1 MGAVGLNFGSPTSG
15 TGFDVAT
22 TVAAIKANMEAAET
36 PYKTQLTAYQSEDT
50 VISNLATLMS
60 TLSTDVANLTGTTG
74 VLSGLE
80 GSSSDTSV
88 LQLTSAGTGAV
99 AGSHTITVSQL
110 ASTSSFYS
118 SPVATADTLS
128 GSLSI
133 LVGTASASN
142 QPITVAVDSTNDTI
156 SGLAAS
162 INAANAG
169 VTASVI
175 NGSGGAQLSITSNTS
190 GAAGAVTIDA
200 SSLTDSTTSSGV
212 TFSVGQPGQ
221 DAEMVVD
228 GIPASS
234 SSNTVSNVL
243 PGVTF
248 QLLNTSTTPVQVQI
262 TNNTSSVATAVST
275 FVTDYNAV
283 VKALNTQEGNDA
295 SGNPEP
301 LYGNPLIA
309 TIQSQLDSAVA
320 ASTGS
325 GSSAIDLSTAGIS
338 INNDGTLS
346 LDTDTLNTALNANYS
361 GIVGL
366 FQTAGGMGQS
376 LSTTVANLG
385 NSQTDSLLTLAAS
398 QNSTQETDLNSSIST
413 IEANIT
419 TKTEALTTALNTA
432 NQTLQLIPVQLQT
445 VNELYS
451 AITGYNNN
459 SNG

>member
-22 TVAAIKANMEAAET
+22 TVAAITANMAATET
-36 PYKTQLTAYQSEDT
+36 PYKTQLATDQAQDT
-50 VISNLATLMS
+50 VISSLATLMS
-60 TLSTDVANLTGTTG
+60 TLSTDVSNLTGSTG

-80 GSSSDTSV
+80 GSSSNTNV

-99 AGSHTITVSQL
+99 AGSHTILVSQL

-118 SPVATADTLS
+118 SPVAAADTLS

-133 LVGTASASN
+133 LVGTESASN
-142 QPITVAVDSTNDTI
+142 QPISVSVDSTNNTI

-162 INAANAG
+162 INAANVG

-175 NGSGGAQLSITSNTS
+175 NGSGGEQLSITSNTS
-190 GAAGAVTIDA
+190 GAAGTATIDA
-200 SSLTDSTTSSGV
+200 SNLTDSTTGTGV

-221 DAEMVVD
+221 DAEMTVD
-228 GIPASS
+228 GIPATS
-234 SSNTVSNVL
+234 SSNTVSAVL

-248 QLLNTSTTPVQVQI
+248 QLLDTSTTPVQVQI
-262 TNNTSSVATAVST
+262 TNDTSSVATSIST

-283 VKALNTQEGNDA
+283 VNALNTQEGNDS

-309 TIQSQLDSAVA
+309 TIQSQLDSAIS
-320 ASTGS
+320 ASSGS
-325 GSSAIDLSTAGIS
+325 GTSAIDLSTAGIS
-338 INNDGTLS
+338 INSDGTLA
-346 LDTDTLNTALNANYS
+346 LDTDTLNTALNANYGGVVS
-361 GIVGL
+361 L
-366 FQTAGGMGQS
+366 FQGADGVGES
-376 LSTTVANLG
+376 LSSAVANLG
-385 NSQTDSLLTLAAS
+385 NSQPDSLLTLAAAQNTS
-398 QNSTQETDLNSSIST
+398 QEADLNSTLTT

-419 TKTEALTTALNTA
+419 TQTENLTTALNAA
-432 NQTLQLIPVQLQT
+432 NETLQLIPVQLQT

-451 AITGYNNN
+451 AISGYDNN